1 MNSMG
6 FYAQTHLQLYRQL
19 QDGLYSEED
28 LVLVDRAYQIAMR
41 LFAGHYRPNNKPFLM
56 HLVGVASILA
66 NVRQPAVLVAAGL
79 LHSAYPLGLGRKGN
93 EVNRKYRKKIAA
105 SLGQEVEQLVYEYA
119 NRRWS
124 VCDFRDDKDDVQS
137 LTLDGRQ
144 LYLIKL
150 ADIHEEFLDA
160 GHLYQPRKKL
170 LWDEDT
176 NESWLQDVA
185 KRIESLGYESW
196 AQEFR
201 LAVDS
206 NKGNLPDAIR
216 GKASSSYIVAPGLL
230 SDSHLKD
237 RLIRW
242 LARH

>member
-1 MNSMG
+1 MSS
-6 FYAQTHLQLYRQL
+6 YAQTHLQLYRQL
-19 QDGLYSEED
+19 QDGLYGEED

-66 NVRQPAVLVAAGL
+66 NVSQPAVVLAAGL
-79 LHSAYPLGLGRKGN
+79 LHSAYPLGLGKKGN
-93 EVNRKYRKKIAA
+93 EVNPKYRKHIAA

-119 NRRWS
+119 DRVWS
-124 VCDFRDDKDDVQS
+124 VSDFRDIKNES
-137 LTLDGRQ
+137 LTPEGRQ

-176 NESWLQDVA
+176 NESWLQDIA
-185 KRIESLGYESW
+185 NRMEDLGYGPW
-196 AQEFR
+196 AREFR

-206 NKGNLPDAIR
+206 NKGNPPDAIR
-216 GKASSSYIVAPGLL
+216 GKAFSSYMVAPGLL
-230 SDSHLKD
+230 PDNHLKN

>member
-1 MNSMG
+1 MPS
-6 FYAQTHLQLYRQL
+6 YAQTHLQLYRQL
-19 QDGLYSEED
+19 QEGSYGPED

-41 LFAGHYRPNNKPFLM
+41 LFAGHYRPNNKPFLV
-56 HLVGVASILA
+56 HLIGVASILGDV
-66 NVRQPAVLVAAGL
+66 NQPAVVIAAGL
-79 LHSAYPLGLGRKGN
+79 LHSAYPLGLGRRGDQI
-93 EVNRKYRKKIAA
+93 NRMHRKQIAE
-105 SLGQEVEQLVYEYA
+105 SLGQKVEQLIYDYS

-124 VCDFRDDKDDVQS
+124 VSDFRDVEGDIHS
-137 LTLDGRQ
+137 LTSDCRQ

-170 LWDEDT
+170 LFDEET

-185 KRIESLGYESW
+185 RLIERLGYESW
-196 AQEFR
+196 GREFQ
-201 LAVDS
+201 LAVAS
-206 NKGNLPDAIR
+206 NKGNPPDAIR
-216 GKASSSYIVAPGLL
+216 GKANSSYFVAPGLL
-230 SDSHLKD
+230 SDSHLKN

>member
-1 MNSMG
+1 MPS
-6 FYAQTHLQLYRQL
+6 YAQTHLQLYRQL
-19 QDGLYSEED
+19 QEGSYGPEE

-41 LFAGHYRPNNKPFLM
+41 LFAGHYRPNNKPFLV
-56 HLVGVASILA
+56 HLIGVASILGDV
-66 NVRQPAVLVAAGL
+66 NQPAVVIAAGL
-79 LHSAYPLGLGRKGN
+79 LHSAYPLGLGRRGDQI
-93 EVNRKYRKKIAA
+93 NRMHRKQIAE
-105 SLGQEVEQLVYEYA
+105 SLGQKVEQLIYDYS

-124 VCDFRDDKDDVQS
+124 VSDFRDVEGDIHS
-137 LTLDGRQ
+137 LTSDCRQ

-170 LWDEDT
+170 LFDEET

-185 KRIESLGYESW
+185 RLIERLGYESW
-196 AQEFR
+196 GREFQ
-201 LAVDS
+201 LAVAS
-206 NKGNLPDAIR
+206 NKGNPPDAIR
-216 GKASSSYIVAPGLL
+216 GKANSSYFVAPGLL
-230 SDSHLKD
+230 SDSHLKN